1 LAGRGAKHQTASSSG
16 SSKSAIEKGASAINP
31 NDVDYGGLL
40 AEWRLAAVQ
49 ETLENA
55 YYWIILIL
63 GLAVSFLFFLLMI
76 KEKEKQRRLAIS
88 ADVVAQLFNAWQYAN
103 WTARTTIE
111 KHNDWVTRLND
122 EYEATLRGTP
132 EPGAPSVASL
142 PPSPTKPPA
151 SPEKTV
157 ARDPFPAPRVPE
169 IPIEAPNDKPPIARR
184 TSVPSL
190 DASEFAEGL
199 GNPPGFFGGRP
210 TTPLSK
216 KQPEERPEMNVEAA
230 LAAANNAA
238 ARAIDVVG
246 DSDNE
251 EQRESSADE
260 VKRLRA
266 QVGAL
271 QSKVSAQ
278 QQQLNRD
285 RERRAREEGKL
296 NVVQGVPQ

>member
-1 LAGRGAKHQTASSSG
+1 
-16 SSKSAIEKGASAINP
+16 
-31 NDVDYGGLL
+31 
-40 AEWRLAAVQ
+40 
-49 ETLENA
+49 
-55 YYWIILIL
+55 
-63 GLAVSFLFFLLMI
+63 
-76 KEKEKQRRLAIS
+76 
-88 ADVVAQLFNAWQYAN
+88 
-103 WTARTTIE
+103 
-111 KHNDWVTRLND
+111 
-122 EYEATLRGTP
+122 
-132 EPGAPSVASL
+132 
-142 PPSPTKPPA
+142 
-151 SPEKTV
+151 
-157 ARDPFPAPRVPE
+157 
-169 IPIEAPNDKPPIARR
+169 
-184 TSVPSL
+184 
-190 DASEFAEGL
+190 
-199 GNPPGFFGGRP
+199 
-210 TTPLSK
+210 
-216 KQPEERPEMNVEAA
+216 MNVEAA